1 MAGTGV
7 DSQSLASALRA
18 FLQVSDADAGVLYLL
33 EQDHLQAEAA
43 YSPAGSFQF
52 AESVPLGHGLVGHA
66 AQTLHEARV
75 SVSRGD
81 RLADGEL
88 DHRIQAA
95 AAIPLVAATRPGGG
109 AVAKPRL
116 LGVVILGSFRS
127 PAALAP
133 ATLDPARALAS
144 VLSLAVGYQRQDFFQ
159 QKTLVGVMEKLSSA
173 LEERDPYTAGHSA
186 RAAALSLLIGERM
199 GLDRP
204 ALEELRLGM
213 ALHDIGKVAIPDN
226 VLHKTDKLTTEEFE
240 LMKTHTMVGFNICRP
255 LQLSTPV
262 LMIIRSHHEKLDG
275 SGYPDK
281 LKGDELPLPV
291 RIAGVAIAFD
301 AMKSKRPWREALTA
315 EATLGELNKVAGRQF
330 DAHVVQTL
338 KELVDHP
345 SYARIY
351 PDEQKRFREAA

>member
-1 MAGTGV
+1 
-7 DSQSLASALRA
+7 
-18 FLQVSDADAGVLYLL
+18 
-33 EQDHLQAEAA
+33 
-43 YSPAGSFQF
+43 
-52 AESVPLGHGLVGHA
+52 
-66 AQTLHEARV
+66 
-75 SVSRGD
+75 
-81 RLADGEL
+81 
-88 DHRIQAA
+88 
-95 AAIPLVAATRPGGG
+95 
-109 AVAKPRL
+109 
-116 LGVVILGSFRS
+116 
-127 PAALAP
+127 
-133 ATLDPARALAS
+133 
-144 VLSLAVGYQRQDFFQ
+144 
-159 QKTLVGVMEKLSSA
+159 
-173 LEERDPYTAGHSA
+173 
-186 RAAALSLLIGERM
+186 
-199 GLDRP
+199 
-204 ALEELRLGM
+204 
-213 ALHDIGKVAIPDN
+213 
-226 VLHKTDKLTTEEFE
+226 
-240 LMKTHTMVGFNICRP
+240 MKTHTMVGFNICRP